1 MYESPIKLEFTEPWI
16 EKLKDEADEYIVR
29 AVQRMGVIVD
39 RDELMKVLQYDR
51 DQYLKGYTDAVEE
64 FRSELED
71 LRAYRRMITML
82 PDCNTC
88 LKKYRCKFAPKPGQA
103 TRINCFDHLG
113 YKES

>member
-29 AVQRMGVIVD
+29 VVQQMGVAVD
-39 RDELMKVLQYDR
+39 KEELTRALQYDR
-51 DQYLKGYTDAVEE
+51 GQYEKGYLTAVEE
-64 FRSELED
+64 LRAELED
-71 LRAYRRMITML
+71 LREFRRMITML

-88 LKKYRCKFAPKPGQA
+88 LKNDRCKFRPRPGQA

-113 YKES
+113 YKGS

>member
-1 MYESPIKLEFTEPWI
+1 MYESPIKLEFTEPVI
-16 EKLKDEADEYIVR
+16 EALKNEADEYIVR
-29 AVQRMGVIVD
+29 AVQKMAVQVD
-39 RDELMKVLQYDR
+39 KGELARALQYDR

-64 FRSELED
+64 LQAELED

-88 LKKYRCKFAPKPGQA
+88 LKKHRCKFAPKPGQV

-113 YKES
+113 HKGS